1 MVLIVKLIAIAI
13 IIYGCIVV
21 LRPRVKKVVIEYI
34 KQDNRIYIA
43 NGVKTAVGIFMLI
56 AASSCRVPW
65 VILVIGGL
73 AALSG
78 IALFLVKKNVIN
90 DIIAWIESRHM
101 KQVRIIGAVI
111 IAVGA
116 LIAIAA

>member
-21 LRPRVKKVVIEYI
+21 LRPRVKKVGIAYI
-34 KQDNRIYIA
+34 KENNRIYIA
-43 NGVKTAVGIFMLI
+43 NGIKTAVGIFMLI

-65 VILVIGGL
+65 IILVIGGL
-73 AALSG
+73 AALTG
-78 IALFLVKKNVIN
+78 IALFLVKKNVVD
-90 DIIAWIESRHM
+90 DIIQWIESRHM
-101 KQVRIIGAVI
+101 KQVRMIGGII